1 MNYAEIRKLD
11 SANGPGIR
19 VSLFVSGCEIKC
31 PGCFNKELQD
41 FNYGKPFT
49 EDTIEEIL
57 EYLKHPHV
65 RGLTI
70 LGGEPLSPS
79 NIKTLISLV
88 KKVKD
93 RFPNKDIWCY
103 TGYLLDDL
111 YKLIKDIWYYTGY
124 LLDDL
129 YKLNSIETTLDAKYG
144 THLIVM
150 IKYIDVLVDGPFIQE
165 LKHPGLQFRGSS
177 NQRIID
183 MKQTI
188 KQNKIIISDKYK

>member
-57 EYLKHPHV
+57 EYLSHPHV

-79 NIKTLISLV
+79 NIDSVALLIKMV
-88 KKVKD
+88 KH
-93 RFPNKDIWCY
+93 RFPDKDIWCY
-103 TGYLLDDL
+103 TGFRYEDL
-111 YKLIKDIWYYTGY
+111 FNIMNRSTVVPQDFSEYGISIFNV
-124 LLDDL
+124 
-129 YKLNSIETTLDAKYG
+129 LN
-144 THLIVM
+144 
-150 IKYIDVLVDGPFIQE
+150 YIDILVDGPFMQE

-183 MKQTI
+183 MEQTI
-188 KQNKIIISDKYK
+188 KQDKIVISDKYK

>member
-57 EYLKHPHV
+57 EYLSHPHV

-70 LGGEPLSPS
+70 LGGEPFSRS
-79 NIKTLISLV
+79 NIDTLLPLLLEA
-88 KKVKD
+88 KY
-93 RFPNKDIWCY
+93 RFPDKDIWCY
-103 TGYLLDDL
+103 TGFEFDDL
-111 YKLIKDIWYYTGY
+111 MNNIIKSVTFWRYESNKIYADNIRFA
-124 LLDDL
+124 L
-129 YKLNSIETTLDAKYG
+129 
-144 THLIVM
+144 M
-150 IKYIDVLVDGPFIQE
+150 CIDVLVDGPFIQE

-183 MKQTI
+183 MEQTI
-188 KQNKIIISDKYK
+188 KQDKIIISDKYK

>member
-111 YKLIKDIWYYTGY
+111 YKL
-124 LLDDL
+124 
-129 YKLNSIETTLDAKYG
+129 NSIETTLDAKYG

>member
-57 EYLKHPHV
+57 EYLSHPHV

-70 LGGEPLSPS
+70 LGGEPLAPY
-79 NIKTLISLV
+79 NIEPLIQLI

-93 RFPNKDIWCY
+93 KFSNKDIWCY
-103 TGYLLDDL
+103 TGYNLENL
-111 YKLIKDIWYYTGY
+111 YKATNITTIVEKDF
-124 LLDDL
+124 
-129 YKLNSIETTLDAKYG
+129 KYG
-144 THLIVM
+144 THLAVM
-150 IKYIDVLVDGPFIQE
+150 LNYIDILVDGPFIQE
-165 LKHPGLQFRGSS
+165 QKHPGLQFRGSS

-183 MKQTI
+183 IKESV
-188 KQNKIIISDKYK
+188 KQNKIIVSDKYK

>member
-41 FNYGKPFT
+41 FNYGKQFT
-49 EDTIEEIL
+49 EETIKEIL
-57 EYLKHPHV
+57 EYLSHPHV

-79 NIKTLISLV
+79 NVDTVWTLV
-88 KKVKD
+88 KRTRF
-93 RFPNKDIWCY
+93 RFPDKDIWCY
-103 TGYLLDDL
+103 TGYKYEDLLNIMNSSTVGPQDFSE
-111 YKLIKDIWYYTGY
+111 YGISIFNV
-124 LLDDL
+124 
-129 YKLNSIETTLDAKYG
+129 LN
-144 THLIVM
+144 H
-150 IKYIDVLVDGPFIQE
+150 IDVLVDGPFIQE
-165 LKHPGLQFRGSS
+165 SKHPGLQFRGSS

-183 MKQTI
+183 ISKSK
-188 KQNKIIISDKYK
+188 KQNEIVLSDKYK